1 LGVISPYKA
10 KIHLILMFR
19 LAASLPYPLLI
30 SLLLALGTAACGKKP
45 DGTPYG
51 VDPARLPEG
60 RHKTASTP
68 IYKQDVP
75 KGAEMNA
82 VTSGAKVGQPAG
94 AALQPQATPGR

>member
-1 LGVISPYKA
+1 
-10 KIHLILMFR
+10 MFR
-19 LAASLPYPLLI
+19 ATLSLPYALLM

-51 VDPARLPEG
+51 VDPAKLPEG
-60 RHKTASTP
+60 RHKTAGTA

-82 VTSGAKVGQPAG
+82 VTNAARVGQPTS
-94 AALQPQATPGR
+94 AAQPLPATPAR

>member
-1 LGVISPYKA
+1 MKSSSFLRSYRWGIGLVWA
-10 KIHLILMFR
+10 A
-19 LAASLPYPLLI
+19 LA
-30 SLLLALGTAACGKKP
+30 TACGTKP

>member
-1 LGVISPYKA
+1 
-10 KIHLILMFR
+10 MFR
-19 LAASLPYPLLI
+19 SAAPLSHPLLLC
-30 SLLLALGTAACGKKP
+30 LLLALGTAACGKKP

-51 VDPARLPEG
+51 VDPAKLPEG

-82 VTSGAKVGQPAG
+82 VTNGAKAGQPAG